1 MEHAMIA
8 PWQKNG
14 SLKKYLRKY
23 VEQNLTRQEIWDFEK
38 RYYSN

>member
-1 MEHAMIA
+1 MIA
-8 PWQKNG
+8 RWKKNG
-14 SLKKYLRKY
+14 SLKKYLSKY